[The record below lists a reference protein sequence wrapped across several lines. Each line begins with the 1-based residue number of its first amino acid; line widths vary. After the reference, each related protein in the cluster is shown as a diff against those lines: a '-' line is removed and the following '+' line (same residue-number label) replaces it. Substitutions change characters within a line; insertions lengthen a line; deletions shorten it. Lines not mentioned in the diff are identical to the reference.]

1 MLCQFPVIKVS
12 TKMESLRKTGSKT
25 SLLAILVSLMMIG
38 TTTDLADVG
47 VNYNKYDWTVTF
59 FTSKCIYT
67 NVLLVSSHGKIG
79 LRNKNIMQKWLKY
92 SIIDNTG
99 VSGDD
104 WDLHSSSRWRVNIVQ
119 GWKTCDCI
127 QFRIRF

>member
-47 VNYNKYDWTVTF
+47 VNYNKYD
-59 FTSKCIYT
+59 
-67 NVLLVSSHGKIG
+67 
-79 LRNKNIMQKWLKY
+79 
-92 SIIDNTG
+92 
-99 VSGDD
+99 
-104 WDLHSSSRWRVNIVQ
+104 
-119 GWKTCDCI
+119 
-127 QFRIRF
+127 